1 MLTGCGRPP
10 AEQTLVSKPLL
21 TNLVHALIAVV
32 GGNVLY
38 FLLMP
43 LLPPLVRHVPFRL
56 DLGLV
61 VDFWF
66 CLVVFGIVKT
76 VSGRKHGSG
85 PPPA

>member
-1 MLTGCGRPP
+1 
-10 AEQTLVSKPLL
+10 VSKSAMA
-21 TNLVHALIAVV
+21 NFVHALIAVL
-32 GGNVLY
+32 GGNAAY

-43 LLPPLVRHVPFRL
+43 YLPVGAQHVPFHI

-76 VSGRKHGSG
+76 VAKKRSEAKLHRQ
-85 PPPA
+85 